1 MDKKN
6 LLSKNDP
13 KIEKRLDEVRATFRI
28 AFTEAIKKSGVEGLK
43 RTSMFG
49 RSHRRG

>member
-1 MDKKN
+1 MNKQYRKT
-6 LLSKNDP
+6 DP
-13 KIEKRLDEVRATFRI
+13 KLEKHLDEVRAAFSL
-28 AFTEAIKKSGVEGLK
+28 AFTEAIKKCGVEGLK

>member
-1 MDKKN
+1 MKKHHE
-6 LLSKNDP
+6 KIDP
-13 KIEKRLDEVRATFRI
+13 KQEKLLNEVRAAFSL
-28 AFTEAIKKSGVEGLK
+28 AFTEAIKKCGVEGLK